1 MLAFAASMKAVKQ
14 LAGLCNVRRCCKTR
28 PDPEDFRDPEDF
40 PKTSLLCIWQSAPLG
55 VLIAEVV
62 RRKLLDKRPA
72 HRSNALC
79 RQRSAANA

>member
-1 MLAFAASMKAVKQ
+1 MFRVMLFVMGPLLRDFEAAN
-14 LAGLCNVRRCCKTR
+14 L
-28 PDPEDFRDPEDF
+28 
-40 PKTSLLCIWQSAPLG
+40 LLCIWQSAPLG

-72 HRSNALC
+72 HRSNALG